1 MAATATPYGLRAV
14 NHIGG
19 TPYAGSTRMFP
30 IASGYAANLYNGSIV
45 SVIADGT
52 IVFTAAVGTAAAAF
66 QAGTVGIFVG
76 CTFTDPNSGNVTF
89 RQNWPTGTVAA
100 DAQAYVVDD
109 PAAVF
114 QVQANGT
121 MAAATLG
128 SCCSIIAQTTSTG
141 NTTSGNST
149 TAVNSATVSQAADAF
164 KIIGFADA
172 PQSTVGDAFTDILVK
187 FNPTQHAYTSGTGI

>member
-114 QVQANGT
+114 QVQANGS

-128 SCCSIIAQTTSTG
+128 SCCSIIAQTSTTG

-149 TAVNSATVSQAADAF
+149 TAVNSATVSVNQDAF